1 MYFIEKQIFV
11 FKTMKR
17 GINIVDKIILEYS
30 LHKIKV
36 FKLLKRE
43 TT

>member
-17 GINIVDKIILEYS
+17 GIKIVDIIILEYS
-30 LHKIKV
+30 LYKIKV